1 MANAEPIK
9 FSRLRL
15 EGWRQFESVDIELH
29 TALTVITGA
38 NGAGKST
45 LLNIFSQ
52 HFGYQRPYLATPLW
66 DKSGGYSYLIGIFT
80 RLRKFFES
88 APANVLQ
95 VGEIS
100 YTNGTK
106 SVVNVPQE
114 GGIQYR
120 LSVDSQ
126 QTVQGFHVPSH
137 QVHAAERGRG

>member
-1 MANAEPIK
+1 MANTEPIK

-29 TALTVITGA
+29 PALTVITGA

-52 HFGYQRPYLATPLW
+52 HFGYQRPYLATPLR
-66 DKSGGYSYLIGIFT
+66 DESGGYSYFTGIVA
-80 RLRKFFES
+80 LVRKFFAS
-88 APANVLQ
+88 APENLLQ
-95 VGEIS
+95 VGEVS

-106 SVVNVPQE
+106 AVANVPQA
-114 GGIQYR
+114 GTIQYS

-126 QTVQGFHVPSH
+126 QSVKGFHVPSH
-137 QVHAAERGRG
+137 RVQPTYQQ